1 MGHGYKVNQDSL
13 KYAIDA
19 GGHPGPECF
28 DRIETDRQYDGWQ
41 KKKQAGTCFFL
52 GKIKSDILQR
62 TQLVETVTL
71 VLQFS

>member
-1 MGHGYKVNQDSL
+1 MQSTR
-13 KYAIDA
+13 A
-19 GGHPGPECF
+19 GIPDLNAVTGS
-28 DRIETDRQYDGWQ
+28 ETDRQYDGWQ